1 MIRLNLLA
9 FSRADRR
16 GLNYSIKFTSKKTFQ
31 TCGFLLDH
39 FLYSV
44 HVWEKEIDL
53 PLMISR
59 GRLCHKN
66 NMWISFGSILV
77 FPARAVSKVA
87 FDGNL
92 GLD

>member
-1 MIRLNLLA
+1 
-9 FSRADRR
+9 
-16 GLNYSIKFTSKKTFQ
+16 
-31 TCGFLLDH
+31 
-39 FLYSV
+39 
-44 HVWEKEIDL
+44 
-53 PLMISR
+53 MISR

>member
-1 MIRLNLLA
+1 MKLA
-9 FSRADRR
+9 A
-16 GLNYSIKFTSKKTFQ
+16 
-31 TCGFLLDH
+31 
-39 FLYSV
+39 
-44 HVWEKEIDL
+44 KEIDL

-77 FPARAVSKVA
+77 FPARAASKVA
-87 FDGNL
+87 FDDNL